1 MSLKTNWKTIIQI
14 ATASVLCFSSVDA
27 VAHEDHA
34 PQNPHYETKILKNKA
49 ERLGYD
55 AILAVKAHHFKAALH
70 DARSMKKTIHK
81 IWYIH
86 QHC

>member
-1 MSLKTNWKTIIQI
+1 MSLNRKKIVQSF
-14 ATASVLCFSSVDA
+14 AASILCLTSVHA

-34 PQNPHYETKILKNKA
+34 PQNPQYEIKILKNKA
-49 ERLGYD
+49 ERLSYD
-55 AILAVKAHHFKAALH
+55 TILALKAHHWKTALH
-70 DARSMKKTIHK
+70 DAQLMKKNLHK

>member
-1 MSLKTNWKTIIQI
+1 MSLKMNRKKMVQSLV
-14 ATASVLCFSSVDA
+14 ASILCLTSVHA

-34 PQNPHYETKILKNKA
+34 PQNPKYQTKILKNKA
-49 ERLGYD
+49 ERLSYD
-55 AILAVKAHHFKAALH
+55 TILALKAHHWKTALH
-70 DARSMKKTIHK
+70 DTQLMKKTLRK